1 MKLLKVALLLALGTA
16 GTQAFADDSHS
27 TAATGQSPVETYTYD
42 TKLDIKRVIEVSE
55 VANECAPVPAR
66 MIYEDSQGQRRTLE
80 YQVMGSGC
88 SNG

>member
-1 MKLLKVALLLALGTA
+1 MKLLKIALLLTLATT
-16 GTQAFADDSHS
+16 GTQTFAADNHS
-27 TAATGQSPVETYTYD
+27 TAATSQAPVETYTYG

-55 VANECAPVPAR
+55 IANECGPVPAR
-66 MIYEDSQGQRRTLE
+66 MTYEDSQGQRRTIE

>member
-27 TAATGQSPVETYTYD
+27 TAATSQTSIETYTYG

-55 VANECAPVPAR
+55 IANECGPVPAH
-66 MIYEDSQGQRRTLE
+66 MTYEDSQGQRRTIE
-80 YQVMGSGC
+80 YQVMGTGC

>member
-1 MKLLKVALLLALGTA
+1 MKLVRIALFVALGAA
-16 GTQAFADDSHS
+16 AAQAFADDSQS
-27 TAATGQSPVETYTYD
+27 TAATGQSPVETYTYE

-55 VANECAPVPAR
+55 IANECAPVPAR
-66 MIYEDSQGQRRTLE
+66 MTYEDSQGQRRTLE

>member
-1 MKLLKVALLLALGTA
+1 MKLVRIALFVALGAAAAQAL
-16 GTQAFADDSHS
+16 ADDSQS
-27 TAATGQSPVETYTYD
+27 TAATGQSPVETYTYE

-55 VANECAPVPAR
+55 IANECAPVPAR
-66 MIYEDSQGQRRTLE
+66 MTYEDSQGQRRTLE

>member
-1 MKLLKVALLLALGTA
+1 MKLLKIALLLALGTT

-27 TAATGQSPVETYTYD
+27 TAATSQPQVETYTYG
-42 TKLDIKRVIEVSE
+42 TRLDIKRVIDVSE
-55 VANECAPVPAR
+55 IANECGPVPAH
-66 MIYEDSQGQRRTLE
+66 MTYEDSQGQRRTIE

>member
-1 MKLLKVALLLALGTA
+1 MKLVRIALIVALGTA

-27 TAATGQSPVETYTYD
+27 TAATSQSPVETYTYE

-55 VANECAPVPAR
+55 IANECAPVPAR
-66 MIYEDSQGQRRTLE
+66 MTYEDSQGQRRTLE